1 MVKKKK
7 HDEVLIPI
15 FKEKR
20 VRQDVKDRKEANK
33 DTEFT
38 CVKMSFNSL
47 VENNYLNGGI
57 QEIVLNINKI
67 SFLSYQLLNYHFTR
81 LIQEKKQLPE
91 ITQNLFYQACS
102 IVSVMK
108 ERNETIYTTDEL
120 YISFSHY
127 KEHLGELPFRDRMT
141 SLISNL
147 NRQQITM
154 TNNHLTMQF
163 YKRFH
168 KYLELKTGETR
179 KTVIYKWLKDIY
191 AVEYNGRNF
200 FIMKMRQ
207 WLKYP
212 PTEANIKLH
221 SNHFVK
227 VYYKILQEFEKY
239 PYTKKVRTF
248 NLLPTK
254 NSFTLSS
261 IEICSSCLK
270 DIISYFTKQPA
281 PKDFDENK
289 LVYWYELFKIE
300 KYETNQRKFAYT
312 IYTDGKVAVVRLRKP
327 KFETVKAKD
336 IKKGTYEQ
344 LVGIDPGVRSLQ
356 TSCNDTGR
364 VIETTTPSYRHDCK
378 MKYAC
383 KKREMWYKKWE
394 HYEMWRKIPSFKTT
408 NTENMKNYFKYVYP
422 HTNVIFKF
430 HLYKNFRGLSFRSY
444 CRGKATMH
452 KICESIVGKKKT
464 LVGFGDFSQQHGLV
478 KKHPTAP
485 IKKFRNELR
494 KYCDVIEIDE
504 YNTSKTCNCCH
515 NPIELYKNKVI
526 YKKKDGTYT
535 KAKKSIINSV
545 IRCKLNE
552 CKLCC
557 MDRDINASKNI
568 LFLLQ
573 LQKAGKKRPEC
584 FLPSSKDEEKPTIIT
599 HDTLLG
605 DKCGKA

>member
-1 MVKKKK
+1 MPKKKK
-7 HDEVLIPI
+7 EEVLPP
-15 FKEKR
+15 KVKQKV
-20 VRQDVKDRKEANK
+20 VRKDVKERKEANK

-67 SFLSYQLLNYHFTR
+67 CFLSYQLLNYHFTR
-81 LIQEKKQLPE
+81 LIQEKKPLPE

-102 IVSVMK
+102 VVSVMRERK
-108 ERNETIYTTDEL
+108 EKIDTTDEM
-120 YISFSHY
+120 YISFSQY
-127 KEHLGELPFRDRMT
+127 KEHLGDLPFRDRMGN
-141 SLISNL
+141 LINNL

-154 TNNHLTMQF
+154 ANNHLSLNF

-168 KYLELKTGETR
+168 KYLELKTGENR
-179 KTVIYKWLKDIY
+179 KAVIYKWLKDIY
-191 AVEYNGRNF
+191 ALEYKGKNF
-200 FIMKMRQ
+200 FILKMRQ
-207 WLKYP
+207 WLKYI
-212 PTEANIKLH
+212 PTEENIKKH
-221 SNHFVK
+221 SNHFIS

-239 PYTKKVRTF
+239 PYMKGVRTF

-254 NSFTLSS
+254 NSFTLSA

-270 DIISYFTKQPA
+270 DIISYLTKQPV

-300 KYETNQRKFAYT
+300 KYETKERKFAYA
-312 IYTDGKVAVVRLRKP
+312 IFTDGKVGVVRLRKP
-327 KFETVKAKD
+327 KFEAPKPKDVKK
-336 IKKGTYEQ
+336 INYEQ

-356 TSCNDTGR
+356 TSCNDEGR
-364 VIETTTPSYRHDCK
+364 VIETTTSSYRHDCK

-383 KKREMWYKKWE
+383 KKREMWYKNWE
-394 HYEMWRKIPSFKTT
+394 HYEMWRNIPSFKTT
-408 NTENMKNYFKYVYP
+408 SLERMRNYFKYVYP
-422 HTNVIFKF
+422 NMNIIFQF

-444 CRGKATMH
+444 CRGKATLH
-452 KICESIVGKKKT
+452 NICESIVGKKKT

-485 IKKFRNELR
+485 IKKFKNELR
-494 KYCDVIEIDE
+494 KYCDVVDVDE

-515 NPIELYKNKVI
+515 KPIELYKNKVI
-526 YKKKDGTYT
+526 RKMRDGTYT
-535 KAKKSIINSV
+535 KARLSQINSV
-545 IRCKLNE
+545 IRCNLNE

-568 LFLLQ
+568 LYLLK

-584 FLPSSKDEEKPTIIT
+584 FLPSSKEEEQPTIINC
-599 HDTLLG
+599 DTPWG
-605 DKCGKA
+605 R

>member
-1 MVKKKK
+1 MVKRKKEEDLLPK
-7 HDEVLIPI
+7 V
-15 FKEKR
+15 KEKV
-20 VRQDVKDRKEANK
+20 VRKDVKERKEANK

-67 SFLSYQLLNYHFTR
+67 CFLSYQLLNYHFTR

-102 IVSVMK
+102 TVSVMRERK
-108 ERNETIYTTDEL
+108 ENIDTTDEI
-120 YISFSHY
+120 YISFSQY
-127 KEHLGELPFRDRMT
+127 KEQLGELPFRDRMGN
-141 SLISNL
+141 LINNL

-154 TNNHLTMQF
+154 TNNHLALNF

-179 KTVIYKWLKDIY
+179 KGIIYKWLKDIY
-191 AVEYNGRNF
+191 AVEYKGKNF
-200 FIMKMRQ
+200 FIMKMREL
-207 WLKYP
+207 LKYTP
-212 PTEANIKLH
+212 SEENIKKH
-221 SNHFVK
+221 SNHFIGI
-227 VYYKILQEFEKY
+227 YYKILQTFEKY
-239 PYTKKVRTF
+239 PYMKKVRTF

-254 NSFTLSS
+254 NSFTLST

-270 DIISYFTKQPA
+270 DIISYFTKQPV

-300 KYETNQRKFAYT
+300 KYETKERKFAYT
-312 IYTDGKVAVVRLRKP
+312 VYTDGKVGVVRLRKP
-327 KFETVKAKD
+327 KFEAPKAKE
-336 IKKGTYEQ
+336 IKNINYEQ

-356 TSCNDTGR
+356 TSCNDEGR

-383 KKREMWYKKWE
+383 KKREMWYKNWE
-394 HYEMWRKIPSFKTT
+394 HYEMWKNIPSFKTT
-408 NTENMKNYFKYVYP
+408 NMERMRNYFTHVYP
-422 HTNVIFKF
+422 HMNIIFQF

-452 KICESIVGKKKT
+452 KICESIVGKKRT
-464 LVGFGDFSQQHGLV
+464 LIGFGDFSQQHGLV

-494 KYCDVIEIDE
+494 KYCDVVEIDE
-504 YNTSKTCNCCH
+504 YNTSKTCNYCYK
-515 NPIELYKNKVI
+515 PIELYKNKI
-526 YKKKDGTYT
+526 IRKMRDGTYT
-535 KAKKSIINSV
+535 KARLSQINSV

-568 LFLLQ
+568 LYLLK

-584 FLPSSKDEEKPTIIT
+584 FLPSSNEEEKPIIINC
-599 HDTLLG
+599 DTPSG
-605 DKCGKA
+605 R

>member
-7 HDEVLIPI
+7 HDEVLLP
-15 FKEKR
+15 KVKV

-57 QEIVLNINKI
+57 QEIVLNVNKI

-81 LIQEKKQLPE
+81 LIQENKPLPE

-102 IVSVMK
+102 TVSVMN
-108 ERNETIYTTDEL
+108 ERNETIDTTNEM

-127 KEHLGELPFRDRMT
+127 KEHLGEFPFRDRMGN
-141 SLISNL
+141 LINNL

-154 TNNHLTMQF
+154 TNNHLTMNF

-168 KYLELKTGETR
+168 TYLELKTGETR

-191 AVEYNGRNF
+191 AVEYKGKNF

-221 SNHFVK
+221 SNHFVS

-239 PYTKKVRTF
+239 PFTKKVRTF

-289 LVYWYELFKIE
+289 LAYWYELFKIE
-300 KYETNQRKFAYT
+300 KYETKQRKFAYT

-336 IKKGTYEQ
+336 IKKGNYEQ

-394 HYEMWRKIPSFKTT
+394 HYEMWRNIPSFKTS
-408 NTENMKNYFKYVYP
+408 NTEKMKNYFKYVYP

-478 KKHPTAP
+478 KKHPPAP

-535 KAKKSIINSV
+535 KAKQSIINSV

-568 LFLLQ
+568 LYLLQ

-584 FLPSSKDEEKPTIIT
+584 FLPSSKDEENPPIINC
-599 HDTLLG
+599 DTPLG
-605 DKCGKA
+605 R